1 MKNKFQRAK
10 AMVQSFKKYE
20 VLSRGLNTVQRR
32 LDTRVLTP
40 KEAAEKARE
49 TIGAEEE
56 FFDLAHE
63 FYSLKM
69 KPEDQE
75 KLRLIL
81 GPETRARKHNL
92 GFGDIELGVVESDFS
107 SALVY
112 ADDEFDIAGIQRVAD
127 VLSKTQSHIRY
138 ILD

>member
-10 AMVQSFKKYE
+10 AMEQLFKKYE

-32 LDTRVLTP
+32 LNTRVLTP

-63 FYSLKM
+63 TWGSRETEIVPNWQINLKQ
-69 KPEDQE
+69 K
-75 KLRLIL
+75 I
-81 GPETRARKHNL
+81 
-92 GFGDIELGVVESDFS
+92 
-107 SALVY
+107 AL
-112 ADDEFDIAGIQRVAD
+112 Q
-127 VLSKTQSHIRY
+127 QPPPC
-138 ILD
+138 